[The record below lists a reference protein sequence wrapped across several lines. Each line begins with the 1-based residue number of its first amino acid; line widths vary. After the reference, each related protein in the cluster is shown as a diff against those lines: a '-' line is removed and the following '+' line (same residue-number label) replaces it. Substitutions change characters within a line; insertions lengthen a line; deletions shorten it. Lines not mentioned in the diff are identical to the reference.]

1 MNRGGVGARSLNIE
15 LQTAL
20 NPAGE
25 AVQSIK
31 TRFGLKAAFDYI
43 VAEKLLSFAEASS
56 HDPDFA
62 RELPRFV
69 SEIRRMF
76 APGEIQEQLA
86 EIERIQNERIQN
98 EGDTNGL
105 EEDDPLR
112 ESPAAAAERVQ
123 RFSLI
128 KELLTAATLGTS

>member
-1 MNRGGVGARSLNIE
+1 MAQRKAHQIWIE
-15 LQTAL
+15 QC
-20 NPAGE
+20 E

-43 VAEKLLSFAEASS
+43 VGEKLLNFAEASA

-86 EIERIQNERIQN
+86 EIERIQNERIQK

-128 KELLTAATLGTS
+128 KELLTAATLSTS

>member
-43 VAEKLLSFAEASS
+43 VGEKLLNFAEASA
-56 HDPDFA
+56 HNPDFA

-86 EIERIQNERIQN
+86 EIERIQNERIQK

>member
-1 MNRGGVGARSLNIE
+1 MAQRKAHQIWIE
-15 LQTAL
+15 QCQ
-20 NPAGE
+20 

-43 VAEKLLSFAEASS
+43 VGEKLLNFAEASA

-69 SEIRRMF
+69 SEIRRIF

-98 EGDTNGL
+98 EGDTNAL

-128 KELLTAATLGTS
+128 KELLTAATLSTS

>member
-1 MNRGGVGARSLNIE
+1 MAQRKAHQIWIE
-15 LQTAL
+15 QC
-20 NPAGE
+20 E

-31 TRFGLKAAFDYI
+31 IRFGLKAAFDY
-43 VAEKLLSFAEASS
+43 VVGEKLLNFAEASA

-128 KELLTAATLGTS
+128 KELLTAATLSTS

>member
-1 MNRGGVGARSLNIE
+1 MAQRKAHQIWIE
-15 LQTAL
+15 QC
-20 NPAGE
+20 E

-43 VAEKLLSFAEASS
+43 VGEKLLNFAEASA

-76 APGEIQEQLA
+76 APDEIQEQLA
-86 EIERIQNERIQN
+86 EIERTQN
-98 EGDTNGL
+98 EGDTNAL

-112 ESPAAAAERVQ
+112 ESPAVAAERVQ
-123 RFSLI
+123 RFSVI

>member
-1 MNRGGVGARSLNIE
+1 MAQRKAHLIWIE
-15 LQTAL
+15 QCK
-20 NPAGE
+20 

-43 VAEKLLSFAEASS
+43 VGEKLLNFAEASS

-86 EIERIQNERIQN
+86 EIERIQNERIQK

-128 KELLTAATLGTS
+128 KELLTAATLSTS

>member
-1 MNRGGVGARSLNIE
+1 MAQRKAHQIWIE
-15 LQTAL
+15 QC
-20 NPAGE
+20 E

-31 TRFGLKAAFDYI
+31 TRFGLKAAFDY
-43 VAEKLLSFAEASS
+43 VVGEKLLNFAEASA

-76 APGEIQEQLA
+76 APDQIQEQLA
-86 EIERIQNERIQN
+86 EIERTQN
-98 EGDTNGL
+98 EGDTNAL